1 MGLFRVVF
9 MKYMIDMFAGLGG
22 ASEAF
27 ITRYDWEVLR
37 FDNNPLLAEVE
48 EMIITDTMFED
59 VLCWHDLEPKRQID
73 LLWASP
79 PCREFSHGFNSPVS
93 KMRREEP
100 GFEDFIPSTKLVEK
114 TIQTILAVKPKFWVI
129 ENVVGAIKWLKPILG
144 EPTQI
149 IGSQVLWGN
158 FPFINMP
165 RGFKENKEDKDVGP
179 NNPLRSNYRAVIPYE
194 LSLRLMIA
202 VEQQRT
208 LLEWV

>member
-1 MGLFRVVF
+1 
-9 MKYMIDMFAGLGG
+9 MKCMIDMFSGLGG

-27 ITRYDWEVLR
+27 IDREDWRVLR
-37 FDNNPLLAEVE
+37 FDNNPLLKDVKDT
-48 EMIITDTMFED
+48 IICDDMFLLIPGVPGE
-59 VLCWHDLEPKRQID
+59 ID

-93 KMRREEP
+93 KMRRGEE
-100 GFEDFIPSTKLVEK
+100 GYENFIPSLDLVIK
-114 TIQTILAVKPKFWVI
+114 TIEIIDRVKPKFWVI
-129 ENVVGAIKWLKPILG
+129 ENVVGAIKWFEPILG
-144 EPTQI
+144 KPTQI

-165 RGFKENKEDKDVGP
+165 KGWKSNKEDKDVWSSD
-179 NNPLRSNYRAVIPYE
+179 PLRANKKALIPYE

-202 VEQQRT
+202 VEEQRT